1 MKRLSKTSRAN
12 GLTYVMVVAAFV
24 ILQALSAGGGLS
36 STLQGQLVPICA
48 YVVMALSLNLTVGI
62 LGELSLG
69 HAGFMSVGAF
79 AGTVAAVSLQAALP
93 SAPVRL
99 LVSMI
104 VGAGCAAVAGFLIG
118 IPVLRLNG
126 DYLAIVTLAFG
137 EIIKSI
143 VNNLYI
149 GMDGVGLHVSFLK
162 NTMTLGEGGRMI
174 LNGPMGIPGIQKI
187 STFTAGFL
195 LILVALIIIFN
206 LVNSRA
212 GRAIMA
218 IRDNRIA
225 AESVGIGVTKYKM
238 MAFVLSAALAGA
250 AGTLFAQGQTAVI
263 ATKFDFNTSILI
275 LVFVVLGGLGR
286 MWGSIIAAAALTILP
301 EALRGFATYRMLVY
315 AIVLILVMLA
325 TNNPM
330 LILECSHLGI
340 DFGGLRAVDDF
351 NLTIGRTEIAG
362 LIGPNGAGKTTV
374 FNLLTKVYQ
383 PTRGTILLDG
393 MDTSGKTTVQINRM
407 GIARTFQNIRLFSNL
422 SVEDNVK
429 IGLHTQEPYSMLSG
443 ILRLPN
449 YWRQEKAAHQRA
461 LELLSI
467 FDMQDLA
474 GVKAGA
480 LPYGAQRRLE
490 IVRALG
496 TNPSLLL
503 LDEPAAGMNPSETAE
518 LMENIV
524 KIRDTF
530 QIAILLIE
538 HDMSLVMGICEGICV
553 LNFGQVIAKG
563 TAEEIQNNP
572 EVIKAYLG
580 THKEA

>member
-1 MKRLSKTSRAN
+1 
-12 GLTYVMVVAAFV
+12 
-24 ILQALSAGGGLS
+24 
-36 STLQGQLVPICA
+36 
-48 YVVMALSLNLTVGI
+48 MA
-62 LGELSLG
+62 
-69 HAGFMSVGAF
+69 
-79 AGTVAAVSLQAALP
+79 
-93 SAPVRL
+93 
-99 LVSMI
+99 
-104 VGAGCAAVAGFLIG
+104 
-118 IPVLRLNG
+118 
-126 DYLAIVTLAFG
+126 
-137 EIIKSI
+137 K
-143 VNNLYI
+143 
-149 GMDGVGLHVSFLK
+149 
-162 NTMTLGEGGRMI
+162 
-174 LNGPMGIPGIQKI
+174 
-187 STFTAGFL
+187 
-195 LILVALIIIFN
+195 
-206 LVNSRA
+206 
-212 GRAIMA
+212 
-218 IRDNRIA
+218 
-225 AESVGIGVTKYKM
+225 
-238 MAFVLSAALAGA
+238 
-250 AGTLFAQGQTAVI
+250 
-263 ATKFDFNTSILI
+263 KFDKPKMVPVPSH
-275 LVFVVLGGLGR
+275 
-286 MWGSIIAAAALTILP
+286 SIIP
-301 EALRGFATYRMLVY
+301 ERD
-315 AIVLILVMLA
+315 IDKS
-325 TNNPM
+325 P
-330 LILECSHLGI
+330 ILECSHLGI

-429 IGLHTQEPYSMLSG
+429 IGLHNQEPYSMLSG

-496 TNPSLLL
+496 TNPPLLL